1 MVWSEIPVYWTIHW
15 DNPDT
20 YHNAS
25 AQLNDMMERDKNRC
39 SVIIWSV
46 ANETP
51 HSNARDNFL
60 ARLAKQVRNKD
71 NTRLLSMAMEV
82 TGTKNNISQ
91 VKDYMSE
98 YVDIISFN
106 NYLGWYGGTPE
117 DCKTRQWDIPY
128 DKPFFISEFGGGA
141 LQGLHGD
148 KTERWTEEYQEE
160 LYKNTLDMYNRV
172 DGFAGTSPWIL
183 MDFRSTRRQLNG
195 IQDFFNRKG
204 VISER
209 GVRKKAFYV
218 LQDFYRSKKA
228 EYEQNSKK

>member
-1 MVWSEIPVYWTIHW
+1 
-15 DNPDT
+15 
-20 YHNAS
+20 
-25 AQLNDMMERDKNRC
+25 
-39 SVIIWSV
+39 
-46 ANETP
+46 
-51 HSNARDNFL
+51 
-60 ARLAKQVRNKD
+60 
-71 NTRLLSMAMEV
+71 
-82 TGTKNNISQ
+82 
-91 VKDYMSE
+91 
-98 YVDIISFN
+98 
-106 NYLGWYGGTPE
+106 
-117 DCKTRQWDIPY
+117 
-128 DKPFFISEFGGGA
+128 

-228 EYEQNSKK
+228 EYEQKSKK